1 MYDSGNRALC
11 GRPLPNPSI
20 THGQKIFTAWEIMDV
35 LTVIAVLLAIIG
47 IAIALIR
54 FQQEAFRGKRTVA
67 SDNESKLER
76 GSSHYLRVY
85 HAKEKKPTKYPNLE
99 SLTFVGMGR
108 EASFELQDLLSSFA
122 QVLGAG
128 RLGSSYMVSLANG
141 HVVAVKRFKEM
152 SEIGKE
158 AFQEQ
163 MRRLG
168 RMSSHHN
175 VLPLLAYYDR
185 KVEKM
190 LVTDYVNNGSL
201 KQALHG
207 ENQFI

>member
-1 MYDSGNRALC
+1 MN
-11 GRPLPNPSI
+11 
-20 THGQKIFTAWEIMDV
+20 V
-35 LTVIAVLLAIIG
+35 LTVIAILLGIIG

-67 SDNESKLER
+67 GDNESKLER

-85 HAKEKKPTKYPNLE
+85 HAKGKKPTKYPNLE
-99 SLTFVGMGR
+99 SLTFVGR

-141 HVVAVKRFKEM
+141 HVVVVKRFKEM
-152 SEIGKE
+152 SGVGKE